1 MGRSLATETGG
12 GEITLEQ
19 KLEDPRGPIQDSRLG
34 PSIEWAMGN
43 RLLLTL
49 YIEEAMEGQGMGE
62 GELDA
67 FMADL
72 VADLNDIEAVSAALA
87 STEETEGG
95 TKALGTFLLGVLTAE
110 VNGENAMKVIR
121 YLRSRLADRP
131 IRLKLSRKGPDG
143 TDVAVEMEGSARDK
157 EAMEALLT
165 RLEAC
170 VQKVS

>member
-1 MGRSLATETGG
+1 MATETGG

-19 KLEDPRGPIQDSRLG
+19 KREDPRGQIQLSILG
-34 PSIEWAMGN
+34 QWIGLAMGN
-43 RLLLTL
+43 PLLLTL
-49 YIEEAMEGQGMGE
+49 YLEEAMEGQGVGE

-67 FMADL
+67 FMAGL

-87 STEETEGG
+87 SAEETEGG
-95 TKALGTFLLGVLTAE
+95 TKALGTFLLGVLSAE

-121 YLRSRLADRP
+121 YLRSRLAEQPQP

>member
-1 MGRSLATETGG
+1 MDNHLV
-12 GEITLEQ
+12 
-19 KLEDPRGPIQDSRLG
+19 
-34 PSIEWAMGN
+34 
-43 RLLLTL
+43 LTL
-49 YIEEAMEGQGMGE
+49 SLEGAGE
-62 GELDA
+62 GSGLEEGDLDA
-67 FMADL
+67 FMASL
-72 VADLNDIEAVSAALA
+72 VADLNDIEAVNAALA
-87 STEETEGG
+87 SAEDTERG

-121 YLRSRLADRP
+121 YLKSRLAEQPQP

>member
-1 MGRSLATETGG
+1 M
-12 GEITLEQ
+12 
-19 KLEDPRGPIQDSRLG
+19 DD
-34 PSIEWAMGN
+34 

-49 YIEEAMEGQGMGE
+49 TLGEAGEGHGMEA

-67 FMADL
+67 FMAGL
-72 VADLNDIEAVSAALA
+72 VTDLNDIEAVTAALA
-87 STEETEGG
+87 SAEETERG
-95 TKALGTFLLGVLTAE
+95 TKALGMFLLGVLTAE
-110 VNGENAMKVIR
+110 VNGENALKVIR
-121 YLRSRLADRP
+121 YLRSRLADQSQP

-143 TDVAVEMEGSARDK
+143 TDVAVEMEGSAKDK

>member
-1 MGRSLATETGG
+1 
-12 GEITLEQ
+12 
-19 KLEDPRGPIQDSRLG
+19 
-34 PSIEWAMGN
+34 MGN

-49 YIEEAMEGQGMGE
+49 YLEEALEGQGMGE

-67 FMADL
+67 FIAGL
-72 VADLNDIEAVSAALA
+72 VADLNDIEAVNAALA
-87 STEETEGG
+87 SAEETEGG
-95 TKALGTFLLGVLTAE
+95 TKALGTFLLGVLSAE

-121 YLRSRLADRP
+121 YLRSRLAEQPQP

>member
-1 MGRSLATETGG
+1 M
-12 GEITLEQ
+12 
-19 KLEDPRGPIQDSRLG
+19 DHP
-34 PSIEWAMGN
+34 
-43 RLLLTL
+43 LLLTL
-49 YIEEAMEGQGMGE
+49 CLEEGGE
-62 GELDA
+62 GERMEKGDVDT
-67 FMADL
+67 FMAGL
-72 VADLNDIEAVSAALA
+72 VADLNDIEAVSASLA
-87 STEETEGG
+87 SAEDTERG

-121 YLRSRLADRP
+121 YLRSRLAEQPQP

-170 VQKVS
+170 VEKVS

>member
-1 MGRSLATETGG
+1 M
-12 GEITLEQ
+12 
-19 KLEDPRGPIQDSRLG
+19 D
-34 PSIEWAMGN
+34 N

-49 YIEEAMEGQGMGE
+49 SLEEAGEGHGMEE

-67 FMADL
+67 FMAGL
-72 VADLNDIEAVSAALA
+72 VADLNDIEAVNAALA
-87 STEETEGG
+87 SAEETEPGS
-95 TKALGTFLLGVLTAE
+95 KALGTFLLGVLTAE

-121 YLRSRLADRP
+121 YLRSRLAGQSQP

-143 TDVAVEMEGSARDK
+143 TDVAVEMEGSAKDK

>member
-1 MGRSLATETGG
+1 M
-12 GEITLEQ
+12 
-19 KLEDPRGPIQDSRLG
+19 DHP
-34 PSIEWAMGN
+34 
-43 RLLLTL
+43 LLLTL
-49 YIEEAMEGQGMGE
+49 CLEEGGE
-62 GELDA
+62 GERMENGDVDA
-67 FMADL
+67 FMAGL
-72 VADLNDIEAVSAALA
+72 VADLNDIEAVSASLA
-87 STEETEGG
+87 SAEDTERG

-121 YLRSRLADRP
+121 YLRSRLAEQPQP

-170 VQKVS
+170 VEKVS

>member
-1 MGRSLATETGG
+1 MDHA
-12 GEITLEQ
+12 
-19 KLEDPRGPIQDSRLG
+19 
-34 PSIEWAMGN
+34 
-43 RLLLTL
+43 LLLTL
-49 YIEEAMEGQGMGE
+49 CLEEAGEGERMEK

-67 FMADL
+67 FMAGL
-72 VADLNDIEAVSAALA
+72 VADLNDIEAVNAALA
-87 STEETEGG
+87 SGEETERG

-121 YLRSRLADRP
+121 YLRSRLADQPQP

-143 TDVAVEMEGSARDK
+143 TDVAVEMEGSAKDK
-157 EAMEALLT
+157 EAMEALLS